1 MRCSVVCILVRTI
14 TGKPSASPI
23 RHLKVNNVEVS
34 DFPDI
39 ANTIAQTFSNNS
51 SPENYSNKFQSFR
64 RQAENQQLKFKSS
77 NWKLQQS
84 ILLGWSHWWSHDLM
98 IQLLARMMSTT
109 TCLNTSLMM
118 LCSLYSTFLI
128 TSGLRENSLQ
138 AGVLLQLYQF
148 LNLVDTFDPSNYRPI
163 ALTSCICKVME
174 RIINS
179 CCYVTLVRALACR
192 VTWRAV

>member
-1 MRCSVVCILVRTI
+1 MVRKI
-14 TGKPSASPI
+14 TVKPSASPI

-51 SPENYSNKFQSFR
+51 SPGKYSNKFQSFCR
-64 RQAENQQLKFKSS
+64 RAENQQLKLNPATMKITTIHSPWMNSLMLYS
-77 NWKLQQS
+77 NLV
-84 ILLGWSHWWSHDLM
+84 

-109 TCLNTSLMM
+109 KCLNTSLMM

-138 AGVLLQLYQF
+138 AGVLLQLSQF
-148 LNLVDTFDPSNYRPI
+148 LNLVKI
-163 ALTSCICKVME
+163 HLTLLSLNCSHKLHLQG
-174 RIINS
+174 
-179 CCYVTLVRALACR
+179 YGAHDQ
-192 VTWRAV
+192 